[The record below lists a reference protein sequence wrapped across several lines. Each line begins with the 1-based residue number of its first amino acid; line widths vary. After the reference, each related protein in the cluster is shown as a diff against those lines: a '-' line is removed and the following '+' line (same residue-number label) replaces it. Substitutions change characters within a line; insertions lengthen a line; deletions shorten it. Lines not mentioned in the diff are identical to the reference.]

1 MVSRVA
7 ERPVQVEQPGVTA
20 PEAGQRYR
28 PEGLPANFGPYTIL
42 ELIDKGG
49 MATVYRAY
57 HAALDR
63 EVAIKVL
70 PPYFAEHDGYRAQFA
85 QEAETT
91 ARFQHRNVVTVY
103 DRGHWMGQP
112 YLVMEYVTGGTLSRR
127 LRRPMGADEAVK
139 ILGPIADALDY
150 VHEEGTLH
158 RDVKPSN
165 VLIRPDGTPVLA
177 DFGLSEPVKSRQLPG
192 VGSFMGTPEYM
203 APERCCAAEQGPSAD
218 LYSLA
223 VMAYEMLAGRLPFDA
238 PTPEGL
244 LMAHAYDELP
254 RPRLRNPAISVPV
267 EGVLLKA
274 LAKLPED
281 RYATGRE
288 FVAALE
294 AAIAP
299 RDMVAEDVAL
309 AGAGAGTRG
318 LQRIVDWF
326 RAA

>member
-1 MVSRVA
+1 MVSSVA
-7 ERPVQVEQPGVTA
+7 ERAVEVEQLGVTA
-20 PEAGQRYR
+20 PEAALAHR
-28 PEGLPANFGPYTIL
+28 PAEAPANFGPYTIL

-49 MATVYRAY
+49 MATVYRAH
-57 HAALDR
+57 HAVLDR

-85 QEAETT
+85 QEGETT

-112 YLVMEYVTGGTLSRR
+112 YLVMEYVPGGTLSRR
-127 LRRPMGADEAVK
+127 LRQPMTAGEAVR
-139 ILGPIADALDY
+139 ILGPIAEALDY
-150 VHEEGTLH
+150 VHSEGTLH

-165 VLIRPDGTPVLA
+165 VLIRRDGTPVLA
-177 DFGLSEPVKSRQLPG
+177 DFGLSEAVDARQLPG
-192 VGSFMGTPEYM
+192 VGSLMGTPEYM
-203 APERCCAAEQGPSAD
+203 APERCVSAEQGPAAD

-223 VMAYEMLAGRLPFDA
+223 VMAYEMLTGRLPFDA

-254 RPRLRNPAISVPV
+254 RPRLVNPAISAPV

-281 RYATGRE
+281 RYASGCE

-299 RDMVAEDVAL
+299 RDRVAEDVAL

-318 LQRIVDWF
+318 LKRIVDWF